1 MSTGYGYAPTGGQ
14 DQVDYAGIGAK
25 AGEDIFNELDKR
37 EAKRTAIDTQEQK
50 DFSHLKNDIPQG
62 DDQSHN
68 TFLLNFGSDSSIAL
82 LQLNKELKSGK
93 ISPRDFTIRRQ
104 NMMDASDHILNMG
117 DHYNKVFKEK
127 MDLYNNGKIGEE
139 DRQNMADIGKM
150 TDFTKTKT
158 RYNANGTVS
167 IIGGD
172 GNEVS
177 TTQIYGML
185 GGNIPKYDMEGET
198 GKLSKSFAPYVKVL
212 EKNGIKTLSSAKNA
226 PGYQDKM
233 DGIVGSILVNP
244 HTAGSILADN
254 SGGIDGKKYY
264 FTKDPTDKNPL
275 AILKVLDPEN
285 KSSGLYVP
293 QLSDAQMKSA
303 KELTQ
308 GSIEKGLKFEQ
319 TAMPTYRPRDTKETG
334 VQQKEAANAEIINNV
349 GKALTGS
356 QADRE
361 VIANQWALD
370 KGLDS
375 IDFSDKGLKY
385 TKGDRTVNLDFTGKT
400 PIQIA
405 TMLAPF
411 TGIKNPEQ
419 IVKKYKLGSFGGK
432 IFEGS
437 SGGGADPGIPAS
449 FTESG
454 KDAKG
459 NLVPSP
465 ESVFNNIVSEG
476 GFTSSRKNSKFKAS
490 YVDGV
495 TKSLNLLPRRLK
507 KGLDVTIGNEDS
519 PVLRIKMPNIIDGE
533 VSIPITAANSD
544 MRETVKSVI
553 NKIYSAAVNGE
564 KYQGDATDTAP
575 AKTGNVKDDPDF
587 GKFIRK

>member
-1 MSTGYGYAPTGGQ
+1 MATGYGYAPTGGQ
-14 DQVDYAGIGAK
+14 DTVDYAGIGAR

-37 EAKRTAIDTQEQK
+37 EARRTAIDTQEQK

-68 TFLLNFGSDSSIAL
+68 TFLLNFGSDSSTAL

-127 MDLYNNGKIGEE
+127 MDLYNTGKIGEE

-198 GKLSKSFAPYVKVL
+198 GKLSKSFAPYIEVL
-212 EKNGIKTLSSAKNA
+212 KKNGIKTLSSTKNA
-226 PGYQDKM
+226 PGYQEKM
-233 DGIVGSILVNP
+233 NGLVGSLLVNP

-264 FTKDPTDKNPL
+264 FTKDPSDKNPL

-293 QLSDAQMKSA
+293 QLSDKQMKAA
-303 KELTQ
+303 KELVQ
-308 GSIEKGLKFEQ
+308 GSIEKGFKYEEI
-319 TAMPTYRPRDTKETG
+319 AMPTYKATKETG
-334 VQQKEAANAEIINNV
+334 ADKKIGAESESVKQIRNIFFGSPAEAKNGTTFV
-349 GKALTGS
+349 
-356 QADRE
+356 
-361 VIANQWALD
+361 
-370 KGLDS
+370 
-375 IDFSDKGLKY
+375 KGLKGRP
-385 TKGDRTVNLDFTGKT
+385 TLTVNDADKAIFTIFGKEEVT
-400 PIQIA
+400 IPKKDDQGNPIPEDELVKSAASAIGGITNQESIKRA
-405 TMLAPF
+405 NISGNSKLNDYAVEQKQKSFEKVSWMSPDNKTVLNGVDEINKGLENEKAAPV
-411 TGIKNPEQ
+411 ID
-419 IVKKYKLGSFGGK
+419 K
-432 IFEGS
+432 IFEKLPDWKKQGLQIDAITH
-437 SGGGADPGIPAS
+437 GW
-449 FTESG
+449 G
-454 KDAKG
+454 KDDIKFTSPLFKDPIVILKAKNNPQKVI
-459 NLVPSP
+459 NLVKKIY
-465 ESVFNNIVSEG
+465 N
-476 GFTSSRKNSKFKAS
+476 
-490 YVDGV
+490 
-495 TKSLNLLPRRLK
+495 LK
-507 KGLDVTIGNEDS
+507 KGQMLD
-519 PVLRIKMPNIIDGE
+519 K
-533 VSIPITAANSD
+533 NSD
-544 MRETVKSVI
+544 EVDASAQTEGET
-553 NKIYSAAVNGE
+553 
-564 KYQGDATDTAP
+564 P
-575 AKTGNVKDDPDF
+575 AKTESKSNL
-587 GKFIRK
+587 GKWGQYAR